1 MSKSEYFLKNISIS
15 NILKYYLKAV
25 PEGWIHWF
33 NSNSFRGWWQFIK
46 LSVPSTFMSIIEGG
60 TFEAMTILAGLF
72 GINEL
77 SSNTILNDLSMKI
90 YISGI
95 QIEAYLL

>member
-1 MSKSEYFLKNISIS
+1 
-15 NILKYYLKAV
+15 
-25 PEGWIHWF
+25 
-33 NSNSFRGWWQFIK
+33 
-46 LSVPSTFMSIIEGG
+46 MSIIEGG

-95 QIEAYLL
+95 QIEAYLLKY